1 MALVNRSTLC
11 ELIPHAGDMC
21 LLDEVLA
28 WDEGRIQCLS
38 HSHRQSHNPLRNH
51 DGLSAIALVEY
62 GAQAM
67 AVHGG
72 LLAREKGKQ
81 INEGYLAALRDVK
94 IKDGFVDSIATPLI
108 IEANKLMSQQGNM
121 IYQFSVRADDDV
133 LVSGRA
139 TVISNLS

>member
-38 HSHRQSHNPLRNH
+38 HSHRQPHNPLRNH
-51 DGLSAIALVEY
+51 DGLRTIALVEY

-72 LLAREKGKQ
+72 LLAREKGEQ
-81 INEGYLAALRDVK
+81 FTEGYLAALRDVK
-94 IKDGFVDSIATPLI
+94 IKDGLVDTIATALI
-108 IEANKLMSQQGNM
+108 IEATKIMSQQGNM
-121 IYQFSVRADDDV
+121 IYQFSVRSKDEI

-139 TVISNLS
+139 TVVSNL